1 MIELRLKYFLN
12 ITTQYLWGTET
23 YELRFLWVVVHVFA
37 GLRSKDSASFA
48 PWAAVSERA
57 AAETLP

>member
-37 GLRSKDSASFA
+37 GLRSNDSASFA